1 MDIRRCLW
9 SEYVVEKIAR
19 KHQLSTEQVE
29 EALSSRPR
37 IRRIERGRLKGED
50 VYVAYGRTEAGRYLT
65 VFFIHKQSGDAL
77 ILSAR
82 DMDEKERA
90 AYRRK

>member
-19 KHQLSTEQVE
+19 KHRLSADEVE
-29 EALSSRPR
+29 EVLAGRPR
-37 IRRIERGRLKGED
+37 IRRLSRGRLKGED
-50 VYVAYGRTEAGRYLT
+50 LYLAYGQTEGGRYLT
-65 VFFIHKQSGDAL
+65 IFFIYKKSGDAL
-77 ILSAR
+77 IVSAR

>member
-1 MDIRRCLW
+1 MHIRECLW
-9 SEYVVEKIAR
+9 SEYVVEKIAL
-19 KHQLSTEQVE
+19 KHQLSTGEVE
-29 EALSSRPR
+29 EVLSSRPR

-82 DMDEKERA
+82 DMDEKERTR
-90 AYRRK
+90 YRQK

>member
-1 MDIRRCLW
+1 MHIRGCIW
-9 SEYVVEKIAR
+9 SESVIEKLAW
-19 KHQLSTEQVE
+19 KHHISTDEVE
-29 EALSSRPR
+29 EALASRAR
-37 IRRIERGRLKGED
+37 FRRVSRGRLKGED

>member
-9 SEYVVEKIAR
+9 SEYVVEKIAT
-19 KHQLSTEQVE
+19 KHSLLTDEVE
-29 EALSSRPR
+29 EVLASRPR
-37 IRRIERGRLKGED
+37 IRRISRGYLKGED
-50 VYVAYGRTEAGRYLT
+50 VYVAYGRSEAGRYLT

-77 ILSAR
+77 IMSAR

-90 AYRRK
+90 AFRRK